1 MSNFFSRLFSPVA
14 SPTDGLSQTQRGAI
28 VDLLHF
34 CMCADQELTPA
45 ESNAIAGEVAA
56 FDWDP
61 AVDFDSFAARSLE
74 KARAAMATAATRE
87 SALASISDQLASTE
101 TKTQA
106 LALCQE
112 LFQADGEF
120 APAERAVFVEIK
132 RAFGW
137 PE

>member
-14 SPTDGLSQTQRGAI
+14 SPIDGLSQTQRGAI
-28 VDLLHF
+28 VDLLNF
-34 CMCADQELTPA
+34 CMCVDQELTPA
-45 ESNAIAGEVAA
+45 ESSAIANEVAA

-61 AVDFDSFAARSLE
+61 AVDFESFAARSLE
-74 KARAAMATAATRE
+74 EARAAMATAGTRQ

-106 LALCQE
+106 LALCQQ
-112 LFQADGEF
+112 LVQADGEF
-120 APAERAVFVEIK
+120 APTERTVFVEIK